1 MALDITKHDV
11 EGITVCDFKG
21 SIVLG
26 ESAGAV
32 RDVVKELTTGGHT
45 RAVFNLKHVD
55 FVDSSGLGVLIL
67 AHSNMQTAG
76 GALKLANLSRRSMEL
91 LVLTK
96 LSTVFEVFGDEQ
108 DAVNSFFPNREI
120 RRFDILDF
128 VKHK

>member
-1 MALDITKHDV
+1 MALDITQHEL

-26 ESAGAV
+26 DSASAV
-32 RDVVKELTTGGHT
+32 RNLVKGLLTGGHSQV
-45 RAVFNLKHVD
+45 VFNLKQVD

-108 DAVNSFFPNREI
+108 DAVNSFFPSREI
-120 RRFDILDF
+120 QRFDILSF